1 MAIRN
6 GPATAVAFETGRSF
20 AGPRSPSGAAGPRPA
35 PIVPAIDHKPGGAQ
49 MTDGNMEAIQ
59 SDWSV
64 WTADGTELGTIIAV
78 EPTEL
83 RVKKNGLL
91 GGEVTIPRDAVDEV
105 ETGRVE
111 ITLTKKEAT
120 RGN

>member
-1 MAIRN
+1 
-6 GPATAVAFETGRSF
+6 
-20 AGPRSPSGAAGPRPA
+20 
-35 PIVPAIDHKPGGAQ
+35 

-59 SDWSV
+59 SGWSV

-83 RVKKNGLL
+83 RVKSLL

>member
-1 MAIRN
+1 
-6 GPATAVAFETGRSF
+6 
-20 AGPRSPSGAAGPRPA
+20 
-35 PIVPAIDHKPGGAQ
+35 
-49 MTDGNMEAIQ
+49 MTDANMEAIQ
-59 SDWSV
+59 SGWSV
-64 WTADGTELGTIIAV
+64 WTADGAELGIVIAV

-91 GGEVTIPRDAVDEV
+91 GGEVTIPRAAVDEV

-120 RGN
+120 QGN